1 MLVAELTIS
10 EDLTR
15 LRACLWET
23 ASLRI
28 VDFSDVGSHAAR
40 HAPPAIDL
48 SSCQRREVY
57 SFDPCG
63 CEAPIRKEGLDAL
76 EHLAAVA
83 AGLNSVVLGEE
94 QITAQV
100 RAALAEAHPRMRRLG
115 DIALAAARELR
126 REAGFESHSGH
137 LLDRALRLA
146 GVPAQG
152 RVLVVGTGHMG
163 RLVAR
168 RAQDI
173 GFDEVII
180 AGRSRPTGE
189 WFRSGEFRF
198 VALPDLP
205 ALEPVDVAVGCI
217 ASTAGELDPL
227 KDLPPVRT
235 LVLDLG
241 TPRNFTAGAPC
252 TELSIADLLAA
263 ATADDHGQRRRAALR
278 GRLRD
283 ILERR
288 VAMAERDSRSPIGAL
303 RRSVEQVRR
312 REVARTKRLHPEI
325 PAETLDAITRSLVN
339 QVFHEPSQRLLD
351 ADPEFARQVAAL
363 FEPDG
368 DEQGPGCAD

>member
-1 MLVAELTIS
+1 MAELTIS

-28 VDFSDVGSHAAR
+28 VDFGDLGAHAAR
-40 HAPPAIDL
+40 HEPPAIDL
-48 SSCQRREVY
+48 ASCQRREVY

-63 CEAPIRKEGLDAL
+63 CDAPMRKEGLDAL

-100 RAALAEAHPRMRRLG
+100 RAALAEAHPRVRRLG
-115 DIALAAARELR
+115 EIALAAARELR

-146 GVPAQG
+146 GVPAEG
-152 RVLVVGTGHMG
+152 RLLVVGTGHMG
-163 RLVAR
+163 RLIAR

-173 GFDEVII
+173 GFDDVIV
-180 AGRSRPTGE
+180 AGRSQPTGE
-189 WFRSGEFRF
+189 WFRSGGFSF
-198 VALPDLP
+198 VPLRELPSLD
-205 ALEPVDVAVGCI
+205 PVEVAVGCI
-217 ASTAGELDPL
+217 ASAAGELHPA
-227 KDLPPVRT
+227 KELPFVRQ

-241 TPRNFTAGAPC
+241 TPRNFTDGAPC
-252 TELSIADLLAA
+252 AELSIADLLAA
-263 ATADDHGQRRRAALR
+263 ASADDHGQRRRAALR
-278 GRLRD
+278 DRLRQ

-288 VAMAERDSRSPIGAL
+288 VAMAERDSRSPVGAL

-312 REVARTKRLHPEI
+312 REVERARRLHPEI
-325 PAETLDAITRSLVN
+325 PVEALDAITRSLLN

-351 ADPEFARQVAAL
+351 ADSEFARRVATL
-363 FEPDG
+363 FELDSDDDRG
-368 DEQGPGCAD
+368 AGCAD

>member
-1 MLVAELTIS
+1 MAELTIS

-23 ASLRI
+23 TSLRI
-28 VDFSDVGSHAAR
+28 VDLSDLGAHAAR
-40 HAPPAIDL
+40 HVPPAIDL
-48 SSCQRREVY
+48 ASCQRREVY

-63 CEAPIRKEGLDAL
+63 CEAPVRKEGLDAL

-100 RAALAEAHPRMRRLG
+100 RAALAEAHPRVRRLG

-146 GVPAQG
+146 AVPAEG
-152 RVLVVGTGHMG
+152 RMLVVGTGHMG

-168 RAQDI
+168 RALDI

-180 AGRSRPTGE
+180 AGRHRPTGD
-189 WFRSGEFRF
+189 WFRFGEFAF
-198 VALPDLP
+198 VALSELP
-205 ALEPVDVAVGCI
+205 SLDPVDVAVGCI
-217 ASTAGELDPL
+217 ASAAGELNPAR
-227 KDLPPVRT
+227 DLPAVRS
-235 LVLDLG
+235 LLLDLG
-241 TPRNFTAGAPC
+241 TPRNFTAGADC
-252 TELSIADLLAA
+252 AELSIADLLAA

-278 GRLRD
+278 DRLRA

-288 VAMAERDSRSPIGAL
+288 VAMAERDSRSPVGTL
-303 RRSVEQVRR
+303 RRSVERVRR
-312 REVARTKRLHPEI
+312 REVQRAKRLHPEI

-351 ADPEFARQVAAL
+351 AAPEFARQVAAL

-368 DEQGPGCAD
+368 DEQGPGCDD